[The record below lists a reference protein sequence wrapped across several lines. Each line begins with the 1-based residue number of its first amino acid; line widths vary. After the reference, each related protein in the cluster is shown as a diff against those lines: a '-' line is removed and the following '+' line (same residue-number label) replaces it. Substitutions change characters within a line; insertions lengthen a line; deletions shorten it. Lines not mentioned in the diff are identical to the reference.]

1 MSWGAIVYRSHSRK
15 ELEMDAL
22 SLKLSARGV
31 RGKKVRALRREGMVP
46 VHFYGRGAESQALQV
61 DAGVLRRL
69 LPRAGRNLPVTVE
82 VEGQDGDN
90 VCFIREVQ
98 RHPVTEQVLH
108 VDFMRVDILRVMR
121 AQVPVILDGEAPAV
135 RNLGGTLLQVFQT
148 LEVESLPM
156 SMPAAFHLSVDELDD
171 FDKSLRVGD
180 ISTDADVTIIREP
193 DEMIAR
199 VAAPKIEEEE
209 APEEEELPEGE
220 VAEGEEA
227 EGAKAE
233 QEAE

>member
-1 MSWGAIVYRSHSRK
+1 
-15 ELEMDAL
+15 MDAL
-22 SLKLSARGV
+22 SLKLSARGL

-98 RHPVTEQVLH
+98 RHPVTEEVLH
-108 VDFMRVDILRVMR
+108 VDFMRVDILRAMR
-121 AQVPVILDGEAPAV
+121 AEVPVILDGEAPAV
-135 RNLGGTLLQVFQT
+135 RNLGGTLLQVLQT

-156 SMPAAFHLSVDELDD
+156 SMPASFHLSVEGLDD
-171 FDKSLRVGD
+171 FEKALRVGD
-180 ISTDADVTIIREP
+180 ITTEADVTITREP

-199 VAAPKIEEEE
+199 VAAPRIEEEE
-209 APEEEELPEGE
+209 VPEDEELPEGE
-220 VAEGEEA
+220 EAEGEEA
-227 EGAKAE
+227 ADAE
-233 QEAE
+233 QESG